1 MKIKFGKLEKE
12 EETAIKTMIMDVVDN
27 FDIIKGCA
35 HNIRVLEK
43 KLGTSESTHN
53 IVHMYYAS
61 ESRYN
66 YPGVVRSYMY
76 NEFEASLKK
85 KLSKDSNFE
94 VYHDI
99 SKLPIINRKSTSK
112 DKLASICNEYT
123 RIGTMTVEYNKGVL
137 SDILKT
143 LIRKCDSSL
152 AIMMLEDNIN
162 SIIYILMQFI
172 DDVSLIRKGYLPATV
187 LNATVDKKISKEIA
201 YLLIDMF
208 TAYQLFDNKLQEK
221 LLEGLTKYTELDFI
235 VYGLI

>member
-1 MKIKFGKLEKE
+1 MKVKFSKLEKE
-12 EETAIKTMIMDVVDN
+12 EEAAIKTMIMDVVDN
-27 FDIIKGCA
+27 FDIIKGCV

-53 IVHMYYAS
+53 IVHSSYAS

-66 YPGVVRSYMY
+66 YSGVVRSYVY
-76 NEFEASLKK
+76 NEFESSLKK
-85 KLSKDSNFE
+85 ELSKDDNFE

-99 SKLPIINRKSTSK
+99 SNLPIMTRKSTSK
-112 DKLASICNEYT
+112 AKLASICNEYT
-123 RIGTMTVEYNKGVL
+123 RIGTMAVEYNKGVL

-152 AIMMLEDNIN
+152 AIMMLEDNIS

-235 VYGLI
+235 IYGLI